1 VHPFHPVQCADSDKD
16 DAWGVFTSGSQD
28 DGENP
33 FGDDNF
39 VPSVP
44 PLESRSNPLTPH
56 DWASEFDREFA
67 TNEPIWSA
75 EDEGDGEANGAGLGA
90 DGAGDAA
97 GGSGGGG
104 GPSIVV
110 PLMDDEEEATPA
122 TPGSSW
128 SFTGEDEG
136 EDLPPTMSPTTG
148 HVEVMK
154 KDEAGLAEAL
164 ESMEIDP
171 ERERKQGSIPA
182 SASASASE
190 VERGAEPEATSTP
203 TTSLSIPIPVPVP
216 IRSPPTSNN
225 DIHPLPS
232 PIILGQA
239 ISPPDPSLIA
249 AATED
254 APLGPGVS
262 PDTQVTPSGTL
273 RKEVDGRMV
282 EVPADEVALGVEEAT
297 RQESG

>member
-203 TTSLSIPIPVPVP
+203 TTSLSRYAP
-216 IRSPPTSNN
+216 
-225 DIHPLPS
+225 HPLPTMTSILYPPQSSWAKRS
-232 PIILGQA
+232 PRPTRLLSPQRRRTRRSVQA
-239 ISPPDPSLIA
+239 
-249 AATED
+249 
-254 APLGPGVS
+254 
-262 PDTQVTPSGTL
+262 
-273 RKEVDGRMV
+273 
-282 EVPADEVALGVEEAT
+282 
-297 RQESG
+297 

>member
-1 VHPFHPVQCADSDKD
+1 
-16 DAWGVFTSGSQD
+16 
-28 DGENP
+28 
-33 FGDDNF
+33 
-39 VPSVP
+39 
-44 PLESRSNPLTPH
+44 
-56 DWASEFDREFA
+56 
-67 TNEPIWSA
+67 
-75 EDEGDGEANGAGLGA
+75 
-90 DGAGDAA
+90 
-97 GGSGGGG
+97 
-104 GPSIVV
+104 
-110 PLMDDEEEATPA
+110 MDDEEETTPA

-171 ERERKQGSIPA
+171 EHEREQGSIPP
-182 SASASASE
+182 SALASASE
-190 VERGAEPEATSTP
+190 GERGGEREATSPSITP
-203 TTSLSIPIPVPVP
+203 ATSTSVPIP
-216 IRSPPTSNN
+216 IRSPPTSNH

>member
-1 VHPFHPVQCADSDKD
+1 MHPFHAVQCADSDKD

-44 PLESRSNPLTPH
+44 PLESRTNPLTPH

-67 TNEPIWSA
+67 TNEPMWSA
-75 EDEGDGEANGAGLGA
+75 EDEGDGEATC
-90 DGAGDAA
+90 A
-97 GGSGGGG
+97 GGSGGG

-110 PLMDDEEEATPA
+110 PPMDDEEDTTPA

-128 SFTGEDEG
+128 SFTGNDEG
-136 EDLPPTMSPTTG
+136 EDLPPTVSPTTG

-164 ESMEIDP
+164 GSMEIDP
-171 ERERKQGSIPA
+171 ESERKQGSVPP
-182 SASASASE
+182 SASASE
-190 VERGAEPEATSTP
+190 VERGVEPEASSTSP
-203 TTSLSIPIPVPVP
+203 TSPTSSSVPIP
-216 IRSPPTSNN
+216 IRSPPTSNH

-232 PIILGQA
+232 PIILGEA